1 MLISYNHYLTD
12 NQSKWKTIMNACN
25 LQIIGY
31 KNLTKNI
38 IGSSTELEVT
48 EESLNEFDLPYNQKV
63 FNLWR
68 QFMMKYYR
76 KLLPYCVDENI
87 IAMEEP
93 VNRNYIRKW
102 AAIEIAS
109 NVEFSTSLDC
119 LDNLTIKGEYFGFIH
134 IGTALQFNLV
144 YQQAIDYLTNNNIK
158 IDENRPRLEI
168 MHRDYL
174 PDNPLS
180 KEEFWI
186 PINV

>member
-1 MLISYNHYLTD
+1 MS
-12 NQSKWKTIMNACN
+12 ACN

-31 KNLTKNI
+31 KTLTKNI
-38 IGSSTELEVT
+38 VGSSTELQVT
-48 EESLNEFDLPYNQKV
+48 TEHMNVSSSSNNQKI

-68 QFMMKYYR
+68 HFMMNNYR

-87 IAMEEP
+87 IALEEP
-93 VNRNYIRKW
+93 MTRNHIRKW

-109 NVEFSTSLDC
+109 NAEYSTQTDC
-119 LDNLTIKGEYFGFIH
+119 LEKLTINGEYFGFIH
-134 IGTALQFNLV
+134 TGTALQFNQV
-144 YQQAIDYLTNNNIK
+144 YQQAIDYLRNNNIK

-186 PINV
+186 PIIM